1 MARVDS
7 GTDIDARTEA
17 QRTPLHYACRKNYI
31 ELALMLIDKG
41 ANVNAMN
48 QFGEIP
54 FNYIDPSDYKYYGLD
69 PNDKLKDRFI
79 KDGVYELRKYKEIY
93 VPIMIIPKGTILFR
107 GYRDEN
113 DPITDFCGV
122 TTGNDRKRNRKYC
135 LNKNHNVFFYP
146 YPAYWTSKFK
156 IFVLTKTIKVINFI
170 NPSYL
175 TRLNEDP
182 RYDFKNYCDKIETN
196 FCGNYTGMEID
207 ICLSNDF
214 LENNEDINGMI
225 AIAEEDALVHEKNY
239 ELLKDYSLFAK
250 DIEPIFV
257 IPELILYPKEER
269 S

>member
-1 MARVDS
+1 MFK
-7 GTDIDARTEA
+7 
-17 QRTPLHYACRKNYI
+17 Q
-31 ELALMLIDKG
+31 
-41 ANVNAMN
+41 
-48 QFGEIP
+48 
-54 FNYIDPSDYKYYGLD
+54 
-69 PNDKLKDRFI
+69 
-79 KDGVYELRKYKEIY
+79 
-93 VPIMIIPKGTILFR
+93 
-107 GYRDEN
+107 
-113 DPITDFCGV
+113 
-122 TTGNDRKRNRKYC
+122 
-135 LNKNHNVFFYP
+135 NHNVFFYP

-250 DIEPIFV
+250 DKEPIFG
-257 IPELILYPKEER
+257 IP